1 MGISTH
7 ILDTGKGK
15 PAAGVNVALEI
26 RDGEWWS
33 EIATGKTDKDGRALL
48 MPAGEPPAAG
58 IYRIAFD
65 TGTYFLKQKVKGLYP
80 IVEIAFMVTKGQ
92 KHYHIPLL
100 LTANGYSTYRGS

>member
-33 EIATGKTDKDGRALL
+33 EIATGKTDKDGRAKLL
-48 MPAGEPPAAG
+48 PNEEPPAPG

-65 TGTYFLKQKVKGLYP
+65 TGNYFQKQKVKGLYP
-80 IVEIAFMVTKGQ
+80 IVEIAFTVTKGQ

-100 LTANGYSTYRGS
+100 LAANGYSTYRGS